1 MAKLNIIRRC
11 YSCGV
16 VLQSKNHDKDGYVE
30 KELLQDLSKGVL
42 FCQKCFHS
50 EKYNLS
56 PREASLD
63 HEFFTLIAD
72 AQATDALIVYVIN
85 LFSFEAGFIRALN
98 HWLSGLDILVI
109 ANKRDIIPQDV
120 SDEALKEYVAHR
132 LRVEKLKVLDVKL
145 VSASENYNI
154 RDVIDA
160 IKELRRRRDVYIIGQ
175 KHSGK
180 TTLMETF
187 LKEYKNVSRTNIITQ
202 NYPGTN
208 LKVMQI
214 PIDQSTYFYDT
225 PGLGND
231 NSILEKVEKQVLK
244 SVVPIK
250 RVEKRLYTLNKD
262 QSLFIGGLARIEL
275 VEGEKTAVGCYFSS
289 EVDIRKIIVPEPNNQ
304 FLRTLNKNLLHPTS
318 KNLQSLKDF
327 DIYDVVV
334 DEEGSRDIGINGL
347 GWFSFIANK
356 QTFRL
361 YVPKGV
367 SFYTTR
373 SKIEH
378 VK

>member
-16 VLQSKNHDKDGYVE
+16 VLQSKDSQKDGYVE

-42 FCQKCFHS
+42 FCEQCFRS

-56 PREASLD
+56 PKEASLD
-63 HEFFTLIAD
+63 HGFFTLVAD

-98 HWLSGLDILVI
+98 HWLSGLDVLVI
-109 ANKRDIIPQDV
+109 ANKRDILP
-120 SDEALKEYVAHR
+120 SDIDDEQLKEYVSHR
-132 LRVEKLKVLDVKL
+132 LRIEKLKVLDVKL

-154 RDVIDA
+154 REVIDY
-160 IKELRRRRDVYIIGQ
+160 IKEIRKRRDVYIIGQ
-175 KHSGK
+175 KYSGK
-180 TTLMETF
+180 TTLMEAF
-187 LKEYKNVSRTNIITQ
+187 LKEYKNVSHTNIVTQ
-202 NYPGTN
+202 NYPGTD

-231 NSILEKVEKQVLK
+231 TSILEKVEKQVLK
-244 SVVPIK
+244 AIVPVK
-250 RVEKRLYTLNKD
+250 KVEKRSFVLLKGQTL
-262 QSLFIGGLARIEL
+262 FVGGLARIEL
-275 VEGEKTAVGCYFSS
+275 VEGDKTAVDCYFSS
-289 EVDIRKIIVPEPNNQ
+289 DVNLRKVIVPDANNI
-304 FLRTLNKNLLHPTS
+304 FLKTLNHNLLRPTS

-327 DIYDVVV
+327 DIYDIVV
-334 DEEGSRDIGINGL
+334 DEIGSRDIGVNGL
-347 GWFSFIANK
+347 GWFSLVGAN
-356 QTFRL
+356 QTIRL
-361 YVPKGV
+361 YVPKDV

-373 SKIEH
+373 SKINYA
-378 VK
+378 K

>member
-16 VLQSKNHDKDGYVE
+16 VLQSKDHEKDGYVE

-56 PREASLD
+56 PKEASLD
-63 HEFFTLIAD
+63 HQFFTLIAD

>member
-16 VLQSKNHDKDGYVE
+16 VLQSKDHDKDGYVE

-275 VEGEKTAVGCYFSS
+275 VEGEKQRWDA
-289 EVDIRKIIVPEPNNQ
+289 I
-304 FLRTLNKNLLHPTS
+304 FLQKS
-318 KNLQSLKDF
+318 IFAK
-327 DIYDVVV
+327 
-334 DEEGSRDIGINGL
+334 
-347 GWFSFIANK
+347 
-356 QTFRL
+356 
-361 YVPKGV
+361 
-367 SFYTTR
+367 
-373 SKIEH
+373 
-378 VK
+378 

>member
-16 VLQSKNHDKDGYVE
+16 VLQSKDPQKDGYVE
-30 KELLQDLSKGVL
+30 NEFLQDLSKGVL
-42 FCQKCFHS
+42 FCSKCFHS
-50 EKYNLS
+50 EKYNLA

-63 HEFFTLIAD
+63 HEFFTLVAD

-98 HWLSGLDILVI
+98 QWLSGLDVLVI
-109 ANKRDIIPQDV
+109 ANKRDILP
-120 SDEALKEYVAHR
+120 DEVDDEQLKDYVAHR

-145 VSASENYNI
+145 ISASANYNI
-154 RDVIDA
+154 REVIDVI
-160 IKELRRRRDVYIIGQ
+160 KEHRKARDVYIIGQ

-187 LKEYKNVSRTNIITQ
+187 LKEYKNISRSNIITQ
-202 NYPGTN
+202 KYPGTN

-214 PIDQSTYFYDT
+214 PIDQSTFFYDT
-225 PGLGND
+225 PGLGSD
-231 NSILEKVEKQVLK
+231 NSILEKVEKSVLK
-244 SVVPIK
+244 DIVPVKKINI
-250 RVEKRLYTLNKD
+250 RRFTLSKGH
-262 QSLFIGGLARIEL
+262 SLFVGGLARIEL
-275 VEGEKTAVGCYFSS
+275 VEGEKTVVGCYFSDN
-289 EVDIRKIIVPEPNNQ
+289 VDIKKIYTLEPNKQ
-304 FLRTLNKNLLHPTS
+304 FLKTLNKELLSPVS

-327 DIYDVVV
+327 DIYDIVV

-347 GWFSFIANK
+347 GWFTFIGAN

-373 SKIEH
+373 SKIINA
-378 VK
+378 K

>member
-16 VLQSKNHDKDGYVE
+16 VLQSKDHDKDGYVE

>member
-16 VLQSKNHDKDGYVE
+16 VLQSKDHDKDGYVE

-347 GWFSFIANK
+347 GWLSFIANK

>member
-16 VLQSKNHDKDGYVE
+16 VLQSKDHDKDGYVE

-98 HWLSGLDILVI
+98 HWLSGLDILVL

-132 LRVEKLKVLDVKL
+132 LRVEKLKVSDVKL

-154 RDVIDA
+154 RDVIDT
-160 IKELRRRRDVYIIGQ
+160 IKDLRKRRDVYIIGQ
-175 KHSGK
+175 KYSGK
-180 TTLMETF
+180 TTLMEAF

-231 NSILEKVEKQVLK
+231 NCILEKVEKQVLK
-244 SVVPIK
+244 SIVPIK
-250 RVEKRLYTLNKD
+250 RIEKRLYTLSKD

-289 EVDIRKIIVPEPNNQ
+289 EVDIRKIIVAEPNNQ

-347 GWFSFIANK
+347 GWFSFIGNK

>member
-16 VLQSKNHDKDGYVE
+16 VLQSKDRQKDGYVE

-56 PREASLD
+56 PKESSLD
-63 HEFFTLIAD
+63 HEFFTLVAD

-98 HWLSGLDILVI
+98 QWLSGLDILVI
-109 ANKRDIIPQDV
+109 ANKRDIMPLEID
-120 SDEALKEYVAHR
+120 DEQLKEYVAHR
-132 LRVEKLKVLDVKL
+132 LRVEELKVLDVKL

-154 RDVIDA
+154 RELIDT

-180 TTLMETF
+180 TTLMEVF
-187 LKEYKNVSRTNIITQ
+187 LKEYKNVSRTNIVTQ

-231 NSILEKVEKQVLK
+231 TSILEKVEKQVLK
-244 SVVPIK
+244 AIVPVKKI
-250 RVEKRLYTLNKD
+250 EKRSFTLAKG
-262 QSLFIGGLARIEL
+262 QSLFVGGLARLEL
-275 VEGEKTAVGCYFSS
+275 VEGEKTAVGCYFSDDV
-289 EVDIRKIIVPEPNNQ
+289 ELKKIVTLEPNNL
-304 FLRTLNKNLLHPTS
+304 FLKTLNKNLLKPTS
-318 KNLQSLKDF
+318 KNVQSLKDF
-327 DIYDVVV
+327 DIYDIVI
-334 DEEGSRDIGINGL
+334 DEEGSRDIGVNGL
-347 GWFSFIANK
+347 GWFSFIGNN

-361 YVPKGV
+361 YVPKSV

-373 SKIEH
+373 SKILH

>member
-16 VLQSKNHDKDGYVE
+16 VLQSKDHDKDGYVE

-250 RVEKRLYTLNKD
+250 RVEKRLYTLNKE
-262 QSLFIGGLARIEL
+262 QSLFIGGLVRIEL